1 MKRKDIERVHNG
13 YLERKTWKPF
23 EDVVQFSYAFTIHS
37 DLLNKLSDKASEK
50 YNDDRL
56 INAYIIKEVGKLI
69 IKKHSDENI

>member
-23 EDVVQFSYAFTIHS
+23 EDVVEFSYAFTIHS

-50 YNDDRL
+50 EIHIVIESFIDRKFKRT
-56 INAYIIKEVGKLI
+56 IE
-69 IKKHSDENI
+69 S